1 MSTMASKKAVMTLYT
16 GINDIYSHRA
26 RIVLAEKAVAV
37 DIIEVL
43 PNKKPEDLIDL
54 NPYQTVPMLVDRS
67 LALYESR
74 IIMEYLDERF
84 PHPPLL
90 PVYPVA
96 RAKFRLMMYRIERDW
111 YKLVEAIEKG
121 AEKKAEKAR
130 KELTESLLSIDPIF
144 KEYPYF
150 ISEEFSL
157 IDCCIAPVLW
167 RLPAMDVELPKKG
180 TKHLRDYMERLFK
193 RKSFQK
199 SLSET
204 EKELCLE
211 LVEEF

>member
-1 MSTMASKKAVMTLYT
+1 M
-16 GINDIYSHRA
+16 
-26 RIVLAEKAVAV
+26 
-37 DIIEVL
+37 
-43 PNKKPEDLIDL
+43 
-54 NPYQTVPMLVDRS
+54 
-67 LALYESR
+67 
-74 IIMEYLDERF
+74 
-84 PHPPLL
+84 
-90 PVYPVA
+90 
-96 RAKFRLMMYRIERDW
+96 
-111 YKLVEAIEKG
+111 
-121 AEKKAEKAR
+121 
-130 KELTESLLSIDPIF
+130 
-144 KEYPYF
+144 
-150 ISEEFSL
+150 